1 MRPVRVAELV
11 EAVRLQAPA
20 GPLPRVEAA
29 LALAEEL
36 TAGADELIGY
46 FVAEARS
53 DGCSWTEVGQRL
65 GVTKQAARQR
75 FAVPSP
81 SLEMGGAELRPRL
94 RACLAAAEREAADE
108 QAAEVGTHHQL
119 VGLFHEG
126 VAAAVLENLG
136 LSAGAVRAAA
146 REMFPGGGRPG
157 SGHSGTPSGQPPP
170 SSLEALEALRRAGAL
185 SRRAGS
191 DCVGTEHLLA
201 AIALDPGSRARRVL
215 GHVGLD
221 TGALKRELECY
232 VGGPRRRRRRGKVES
247 LSCSFCGKRRGP
259 ELRTVAGP
267 GVMICEECVRLCN
280 EILAPPST

>member
-1 MRPVRVAELV
+1 
-11 EAVRLQAPA
+11 
-20 GPLPRVEAA
+20 
-29 LALAEEL
+29 
-36 TAGADELIGY
+36 
-46 FVAEARS
+46 
-53 DGCSWTEVGQRL
+53 
-65 GVTKQAARQR
+65 
-75 FAVPSP
+75 
-81 SLEMGGAELRPRL
+81 
-94 RACLAAAEREAADE
+94 
-108 QAAEVGTHHQL
+108 
-119 VGLFHEG
+119 
-126 VAAAVLENLG
+126 
-136 LSAGAVRAAA
+136 
-146 REMFPGGGRPG
+146 MFPGGGRRG
-157 SGHSGTPSGQPPP
+157 GGHSGAPSGQPPP

-201 AIALDPGSRARRVL
+201 AISLDPGSRARRVL

-232 VGGPRRRRRRGKVES
+232 VGGSRRRRRRGKVES

>member
-1 MRPVRVAELV
+1 MRVAELV

-20 GPLPRVEAA
+20 GPLQRVEEA

-53 DGCSWTEVGQRL
+53 DGCSWTEIGQRL

-75 FAVPSP
+75 FAVTSP
-81 SLEMGGAELRPRL
+81 SQEMDGAELRPRL
-94 RACLAAAEREAADE
+94 RACLAAAEREATDE

-126 VAAAVLENLG
+126 VAAAMLEKLG
-136 LSAGAVRAAA
+136 LRAGVVRAAA
-146 REMFPGGGRPG
+146 REMFPGGERRAGERPG
-157 SGHSGTPSGQPPP
+157 EPSRQPPP
-170 SSLEALEALRRAGAL
+170 NSLEALEALRRAGAL

-201 AIALDPGSRARRVL
+201 ALAFDPGSRARRVL
-215 GHVGLD
+215 GHLGLD
-221 TGALKRELECY
+221 TAALKRELECY
-232 VGGPRRRRRRGKVES
+232 VEGPRRRRRRGKVES
-247 LSCSFCGKRRGP
+247 LSCSFCGKRRGS

-280 EILAPPST
+280 EILALAAT